1 MNKAALAGPTTPV
14 HLPCL
19 LAALVIMMG
28 GTLYPPLLTDA
39 MGHADH
45 LLASLALLTMSVGFV
60 RGVGFVPHLTLLRWL
75 FSGWTCLL
83 TGTAFLALKI
93 LT

>member
-1 MNKAALAGPTTPV
+1 MNKPATAGPETRI

-19 LAALVIMMG
+19 LAALVIMIS

-39 MGHADH
+39 TGRADH
-45 LLASLALLTMSVGFV
+45 PLASLALLAMSAGFV
-60 RGVGFVPHLTLLRWL
+60 RGVGFAPRPILLRWL
-75 FSGWTCLL
+75 LSGWTCLL
-83 TGTAFLALKI
+83 TGVAFLALKI

>member
-1 MNKAALAGPTTPV
+1 MNTAALAGPETRI

-19 LAALVIMMG
+19 LTALVIMMG
-28 GTLYPPLLTDA
+28 GTLYPPLLMDA
-39 MGHADH
+39 AGRADH
-45 LLASLALLTMSVGFV
+45 LLAGLALLAMSAGFV
-60 RGVGFVPHLTLLRWL
+60 RGVGFVPRLTLLRWL

-83 TGTAFLALKI
+83 TGMAFLALKI